1 MGVGLAAINADRS
14 ASDQNAVP
22 GSVFAA
28 NRSLIAYCTTYT
40 TLGGRDMSEVARKIR
55 NAALIAVVIP
65 AALVAACAPQ
75 PAPPP
80 PQPVA

>member
-1 MGVGLAAINADRS
+1 M
-14 ASDQNAVP
+14 SD
-22 GSVFAA
+22 
-28 NRSLIAYCTTYT
+28 
-40 TLGGRDMSEVARKIR
+40 VAKKIR

-80 PQPVA
+80 PPQPVAYPAPPPPPPAVPRVRG